1 MTTCDVLNCGNR
13 LIEFFLCSRCD
24 FKMCDKCADNLFING
39 KQICPKCTFGGNFEG
54 LFPGISRVRFVQD
67 HGTGILSTH
76 QGKYTMLSDTEIYK
90 YAVYMTR
97 TPNKLILV
105 FRLNDGEGE
114 RFMQFSLFFKGDS
127 LMVRLYSPLNI
138 IAEKHPSYNKT
149 DIKLSVEET
158 FNPNP
163 ANPIFSSL
171 TPEFKIVFDTF
182 KTESIK
188 AHFDTEPIFGANW
201 WKSMVGLYGN
211 TYIDYGDDASA
222 SAASPFR
229 PRKSQRRRSK
239 SAKKRRNLKNKSKS
253 KSKKR
258 SPKSRQR

>member
-13 LIEFFLCSRCD
+13 LMEYFSCFECK
-24 FKMCDKCADNLFING
+24 FKMCDKCADNLVING

-54 LFPGISRVRFVQD
+54 LFPRISRERFVQD
-67 HGTGILSTH
+67 HGIGIL
-76 QGKYTMLSDTEIYK
+76 

-97 TPNKLILV
+97 KPNKLILV

-114 RFMQFSLFFKGDS
+114 RFMKFSLFFKGDS
-127 LMVRLYSPLNI
+127 LMVRLYSPLNNI

-201 WKSMVGLYGN
+201 WKSMVGWYGN

-239 SAKKRRNLKNKSKS
+239 SAKKRRNLKSKSKS

-258 SPKSRQR
+258 SPKPRRR

>member
-13 LIEFFLCSRCD
+13 LMEYFSCFECK
-24 FKMCDKCADNLFING
+24 FKMCDKCADNLVING

-54 LFPGISRVRFVQD
+54 LFPGISRV
-67 HGTGILSTH
+67 HGTGIFSTH
-76 QGKYTMLSDTEIYK
+76 QGKYTLSNTEIYK

-105 FRLNDGEGE
+105 FRLNDEEGE
-114 RFMQFSLFFKGDS
+114 RFMKFSLFFESDS

-138 IAEKHPSYNKT
+138 RAENHPRSYNKT
-149 DIKLSVEET
+149 VIKLSVEET

-163 ANPIFSSL
+163 AKPIFSSL
-171 TPEFKIVFDTF
+171 TSTF
-182 KTESIK
+182 KKVFNTFCSQSID

-239 SAKKRRNLKNKSKS
+239 SAKKRRNLKSKSKS